1 MASNLYDHVLFDLVF
16 FWIRSYRIVQAHGD
30 IEMYIKIIIMIRHQ
44 TNRPP
49 QTCKLVT
56 LKII

>member
-16 FWIRSYRIVQAHGD
+16 FWIRSFRIVQAHGD

-49 QTCKLVT
+49 
-56 LKII
+56 